1 MLKKVKI
8 FLSSLLAV
16 LMLCQVGVMSV
27 GAIDDLGSLCYFASK
42 DKNTK
47 VGWDYTSRKY
57 KREEGAYYTYSELVT
72 PIDDQRNIPSNLLN
86 INLYNQLTKGAKTDF
101 LTDYFNAG
109 RMTTD
114 WCIKNDYWD
123 NITEETM
130 QMWTEMLQYEVGEG
144 SQLLTMLL
152 AQTKPDFASASR
164 IYEPFSG
171 VVGTVLGLGSIIIMS
186 LLVVT
191 MLLDIAYI
199 SIPTVQVMF
208 GDDGGNSGIHSKLIS
223 KAARRAV
230 QQDGGDKGTKEELW
244 VYLKGSF
251 VKILALGVCLLYLVS
266 GNIFSLVG
274 WMIDLFQGFVGL

>member
-27 GAIDDLGSLCYFASK
+27 GAKDDLGTLAYYASQE
-42 DKNTK
+42 KNTA

-57 KREEGAYYTYSELVT
+57 KREEGSYYKYKDLVSTVSNKET
-72 PIDDQRNIPSNLLN
+72 PNTLLN
-86 INLYNQLTKGAKTDF
+86 INFYNQLTKGAKTDF

-114 WCIKNDYWD
+114 YCIKHDFQEGV
-123 NITEETM
+123 TEETM

-191 MLLDIAYI
+191 MLLDISFI
-199 SIPTVQVMF
+199 SIPAVQVMF
-208 GDDGGNSGIHSKLIS
+208 GDDSGNSGIHSKLIS

-230 QQDGGDKGTKEELW
+230 QQDGGDKGTKEEL
-244 VYLKGSF
+244 VAYLKGSF
-251 VKILALGVCLLYLVS
+251 VKLLALGVCLLYLVS
-266 GNIFSLVG
+266 GNIFSLIG